1 MVNLNKLIGFRN
13 LDIITSKK
21 GSVVSPEI
29 LDITGVSATDLC
41 IIIDFKGKLCFA
53 EKGKPVSII
62 VLPIVSLNEDF
73 RYDPKIPIYPS
84 DYETAS
90 DGKLG
95 IVINPEAAVILNGED
110 MNDSMIIGY
119 ATYYTAIPDHLRD
132 YIIYSK
138 LHAVYDQVIDE
149 KMMITS
155 QQQIMAAINSQLESF
170 ENDVSKH
177 IEMLIREN
185 ERIKAKTAEEFAL
198 DVGVKMEEVTTNLA
212 VSFKDAMTKMGI
224 TIEPTTA
231 EDVVQEPEP
240 KPETTKKKTD
250 TPKVT
255 KKTNINLVEIPT
267 TFTSIDD
274 FFMFIYYT
282 YDSEAK
288 LDCVYDIYY
297 ADILHEKDKVK
308 GGAKRLYYARK
319 YLKKAFGKDY
329 YDQIMATM
337 SNIHVLTAVNEEDNH
352 DHNKV
357 EDNSDSVVVPNTTIT
372 ETKQKPSGNVLRVQG
387 GYQCFGRT
395 FTPKQAKL
403 ILAAEGSKDISERA
417 KIAKGFNED
426 KIYNKYLNAF
436 KEFVSSGETI

>member
-138 LHAVYDQVIDE
+138 LHAVYDKVIGE
-149 KMMITS
+149 KLMVTS
-155 QQQIMAAINSQLESF
+155 QQQIMAAVNSQLESF
-170 ENDVSKH
+170 ENDVTKH
-177 IEMLIREN
+177 IEMLVKEN
-185 ERIKAKTAEEFAL
+185 ERIKEKTVEEFAL
-198 DVGVKMEEVTTNLA
+198 DVGVKIEEVTTNLA
-212 VSFKDAMTKMGI
+212 ISFKDAVTKMGI
-224 TIEPTTA
+224 NFEPTHI
-231 EDVVQEPEP
+231 QEVEETKRNPEP
-240 KPETTKKKTD
+240 IRKVNAKP
-250 TPKVT
+250 PVT
-255 KKTNINLVEIPT
+255 KKTSVNLVEIPT
-267 TFTSIDD
+267 TFTNIEG
-274 FFMFIYYT
+274 FFGFISYNYG
-282 YDSEAK
+282 EAK
-288 LDCVYDIYY
+288 LNCVINIYY
-297 ADILHEKDKVK
+297 ADILHDINKVE
-308 GGAKRLYYARK
+308 GGIKRVYYSRK
-319 YLKKAFGKDY
+319 YIKKELGKDY
-329 YDQIMATM
+329 YEQIFAAM
-337 SNIHVLTAVNEEDNH
+337 SNIHVLTANEEDNH
-352 DHNKV
+352 DQNKITS
-357 EDNSDSVVVPNTTIT
+357 DPNSAAVSNTTTTTT
-372 ETKQKPSGNVLRVQG
+372 ETKKPSGNVLRVQG

-403 ILAAEGSKDISERA
+403 ILAAEGNKDTSERG
-417 KIAKGFNED
+417 KIAKGFSED

>member
-1 MVNLNKLIGFRN
+1 MVNLSKLIGFRN

-21 GSVVSPEI
+21 GSVVPQEI
-29 LDITGVSATDLC
+29 MDITGVGATDLC

-62 VLPIVSLNEDF
+62 VLPIVSLNKDF
-73 RYDPKIPIYPS
+73 KYDPKIPIYPS

-110 MNDSMIIGY
+110 MNDSMLIGY
-119 ATYYTAIPDHLRD
+119 ATYHTAVPDHLRD

-138 LHAVYDQVIDE
+138 LHAVYDRIIGE
-149 KMMITS
+149 KLMVTS

-170 ENDVSKH
+170 ENDVTKH
-177 IEMLIREN
+177 IEMLVKEN

-198 DVGVKMEEVTTNLA
+198 DFGVKMEEVTTNLA

-224 TIEPTTA
+224 NFEPTTTV
-231 EDVVQEPEP
+231 EDVVKEPEP
-240 KPETTKKKTD
+240 EPAKKKSD
-250 TPKVT
+250 GIPKVT
-255 KKTNINLVEIPT
+255 KKTSVNLVEIPT
-267 TFTSIDD
+267 TFTNIEE
-274 FFMFIYYT
+274 FFGFISYNYG
-282 YDSEAK
+282 EAK
-288 LDCVYDIYY
+288 LNCVINIYY
-297 ADILHEKDKVK
+297 ADILHDINKVE
-308 GGAKRLYYARK
+308 GGIKRVYYSRK
-319 YLKKAFGKDY
+319 YIKKELGKGY
-329 YDQIMATM
+329 YDQIVATM
-337 SNIHVLTAVNEEDNH
+337 SNIHVLTAVNKEDNH

-357 EDNSDSVVVPNTTIT
+357 EDNSDSEVIPNTTAT
-372 ETKQKPSGNVLRVQG
+372 ETKQKSSGNVLRVQG

-403 ILAAEGSKDISERA
+403 ILAAEGTKDISERA

-436 KEFVSSGETI
+436 KEFVRSGESI

>member
-138 LHAVYDQVIDE
+138 LHAVYDKVIGE
-149 KMMITS
+149 KLMVTS
-155 QQQIMAAINSQLESF
+155 QQQIMAAVNSQLESF
-170 ENDVSKH
+170 ENDVTKH
-177 IEMLIREN
+177 IEMLVKEN
-185 ERIKAKTAEEFAL
+185 ERIKEKTVEEFAL
-198 DVGVKMEEVTTNLA
+198 DVGVKIEEVTTNLA
-212 VSFKDAMTKMGI
+212 ISFKDAVTKMGI
-224 TIEPTTA
+224 NFEPTHI
-231 EDVVQEPEP
+231 QEVEETKRNPEP
-240 KPETTKKKTD
+240 IRKVNAKP
-250 TPKVT
+250 PVT
-255 KKTNINLVEIPT
+255 KKTSVNLVEIPT
-267 TFTSIDD
+267 TFTNIEG
-274 FFMFIYYT
+274 FFGFISYNYG
-282 YDSEAK
+282 EAK
-288 LDCVYDIYY
+288 LNCVINIYY
-297 ADILHEKDKVK
+297 ADILHDINKVE
-308 GGAKRLYYARK
+308 GGIKRVYYSRK
-319 YLKKAFGKDY
+319 YIKKELGKDY
-329 YDQIMATM
+329 YEQIFAAM
-337 SNIHVLTAVNEEDNH
+337 SNIHVLTANEEDNH
-352 DHNKV
+352 DQNKITS
-357 EDNSDSVVVPNTTIT
+357 DPNSAAVSNATTTTT
-372 ETKQKPSGNVLRVQG
+372 ETKKPSGNVLRVQG

-403 ILAAEGSKDISERA
+403 ILAAEGNKDTSERG
-417 KIAKGFNED
+417 KIAKGFSED